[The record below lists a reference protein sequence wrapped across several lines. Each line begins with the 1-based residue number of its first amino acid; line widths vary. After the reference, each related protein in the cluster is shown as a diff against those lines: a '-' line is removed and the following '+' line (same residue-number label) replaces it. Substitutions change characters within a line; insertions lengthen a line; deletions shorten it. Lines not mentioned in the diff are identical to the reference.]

1 MKNGLQTL
9 RLFSPIFPHLY
20 RKNEWGDLDDY
31 REELSASEV
40 LEYEDEILA
49 LIQKQKLPSEGER
62 ERGLA
67 VYLDDDLSRKVH
79 SINPSVEEWN
89 DELWGVTE
97 VQTHG
102 TISPSE
108 LAELTEWLSG
118 QFSDGWGEGLEQRE
132 IKVEDGELY
141 VSFWNSSDRFFIKP
155 EDELKGSQ
163 SFGFGMT
170 MGGIQ

>member
-1 MKNGLQTL
+1 MKNELQTL
-9 RLFSPIFPHLY
+9 RLFSPLFPHIY

-31 REELSASEV
+31 REDLTAGEV
-40 LEYEDEILA
+40 LEYEDKILA
-49 LIQKQKLPSEGER
+49 HIQKEKLPSEGER
-62 ERGLA
+62 GLA
-67 VYLDDDLSRKVH
+67 DYLDDNLSRKVY

-97 VQTHG
+97 VKTHG
-102 TISPSE
+102 TLSPSK
-108 LAELTEWLSG
+108 LAELTEWLSS

-141 VSFWNSSDRFFIKP
+141 LSFWDSSDRFFIKP

-170 MGGIQ
+170 MGGMR

>member
-1 MKNGLQTL
+1 MKNELQTL

-49 LIQKQKLPSEGER
+49 LIQKEKLPSEG

-67 VYLDDDLSRKVH
+67 VYLDDDLSQKVY
-79 SINPSVEEWN
+79 SINPSVEELN
-89 DELWGVTE
+89 GELWGVTE

-102 TISPSE
+102 ALSVSK
-108 LAELTEWLSG
+108 LAELTEWLSS

-141 VSFWNSSDRFFIKP
+141 LSFWDSSDRFFIKP
-155 EDELKGSQ
+155 EGELKGSQ

-170 MGGIQ
+170 MGGMR

>member
-1 MKNGLQTL
+1 MQNELQPL
-9 RLFSPIFPHLY
+9 RLFSSLFPHIY

-31 REELSASEV
+31 REDLTAGEV

-49 LIQKQKLPSEGER
+49 LIQKEKLPDEG

-67 VYLDDDLSRKVH
+67 IYLDDDLSQKVH

-89 DELWGVTE
+89 GELWGMTV

-102 TISPSE
+102 SLSPSE
-108 LAELTEWLSG
+108 LAELTEWLSS
-118 QFSDGWGEGLEQRE
+118 QFSDGWGEGMEQRE
-132 IKVEDGELY
+132 IQVDDGELY
-141 VSFWNSSDRFFIKP
+141 VSFWDSSDRFFIKP
-155 EDELKGSQ
+155 KDELKGSQ

-170 MGGIQ
+170 MGGMR